1 MSKAYLILENGKVFE
16 GTFFGKVSK
25 TVGEVVFNTGM
36 VGYLETLTDKNNFGQ
51 IVVQTFP
58 MIGNY
63 GVIGEDLQSEKAT
76 VNGYVV
82 REMCDKPS
90 NFRCEG
96 TLESFLE
103 KEGVTGICGLDT
115 RALTRVLREEGTMNG
130 MICDCGDVTDEVLAE
145 IKSFK
150 IENPVKAF
158 STENKTLT
166 SPLAKT
172 TIALWDFGTG
182 KGVIDTLLSLDC
194 NVKVFSASSKADE
207 ILDAK
212 PDGVLVSDGPGNPKD
227 NIEAIKEIE
236 KLFDKKI
243 PMFGIGLGHE
253 LMALAAGADTFK
265 LPYGHR
271 GASGPCKNLETDV
284 LSIITQNHG
293 YCVVRETLPE
303 GLEVSYENANDKTI
317 EGIKYTNIPAFSAQ
331 FRPDAGTSPT
341 GEKSL
346 YVKFI
351 ELCKEV
357 NFNAVK

>member
-16 GTFFGKVSK
+16 GTSFGSVKK

-63 GVIGEDLQSEKAT
+63 GVISEDLQSGKAT

-82 REMCDKPS
+82 REMCDNPS

-96 TLESFLE
+96 TLEDYLV
-103 KEGVTGICGLDT
+103 KEEVVGICGLDT
-115 RALTRVLREEGTMNG
+115 RALTRILREEGTMNG
-130 MICDCGDVTDEVLAE
+130 MITDCADVTDAVLSE

-150 IENPVKAF
+150 IENPVKT
-158 STENKTLT
+158 STTENKDYT
-166 SPLAKT
+166 SPLAKST
-172 TIALWDFGTG
+172 VALFDFGTG
-182 KGVIDTLLSLDC
+182 KSVIDTLLHLDC
-194 NVKVFSASSKADE
+194 NVKVFNASSKAEE
-207 ILDAK
+207 ILSAK
-212 PDGVLVSDGPGNPKD
+212 VDGVLISDGPGNPKD
-227 NIEAIKEIE
+227 NMDAVAEIK

-253 LMALAAGADTFK
+253 LMALANGADTFK

-271 GASGPCKNLETDV
+271 GASGPCKNLETGV

-293 YCVVRETLPE
+293 YCVVRENLPSNM
-303 GLEVSYENANDKTI
+303 EVSYENANDKTI
-317 EGIKYTNIPAFSAQ
+317 EGIKYTDAPAFSAQ

>member
-16 GTFFGKVSK
+16 GTSMGKVGK

-36 VGYLETLTDKNNFGQ
+36 VGYLETISDKNNCGQ

-63 GVIGEDLQSEKAT
+63 GVISEDLQSEKAT
-76 VNGYVV
+76 VAGYVT

-96 TLESFLE
+96 TFEDYLANN
-103 KEGVTGICGLDT
+103 GVVGICGIDT

-130 MICDCGDVTDEVLAE
+130 MISDCGEVTKEVLDE

-150 IENPVKAF
+150 IENPVKNV
-158 STENKTLT
+158 SRENSSFTT
-166 SPLAKT
+166 PLSKSK
-172 TIALWDFGTG
+172 IALFDFGTG
-182 KGVIDTLLSLDC
+182 KSVIDTFLHLDC
-194 NVKVFSASSKADE
+194 DVCLFNSTSTAEE
-207 ILDAK
+207 ILK
-212 PDGVLVSDGPGNPKD
+212 GNPDGVVISDGPGNPKD
-227 NIEAIKEIE
+227 NADAIAEIK
-236 KLFDKKI
+236 KLFDAKI

-271 GASGPCKNLETDV
+271 GASGPCKNLETGV

-293 YCVVRETLPE
+293 YCVVRETLPKHM
-303 GLEVSYENANDKTI
+303 EVSHENANDKTI
-317 EGIKYTNIPAFSAQ
+317 EGIIYKNAPAFSCQ
-331 FRPDAGTSPT
+331 FRPDSGTSPT

-346 YVKFI
+346 YVKFT
-351 ELCKEV
+351 ELTKEV

>member
-1 MSKAYLILENGKVFE
+1 VSKAYLILENGKVFE
-16 GTFFGKVSK
+16 GTFFGKVGK

-36 VGYLETLTDKNNFGQ
+36 VGYLETLTDKNNCGQ

-63 GVIGEDLQSEKAT
+63 GVISEDFQSESAT

-96 TLESFLE
+96 ALEDYLV
-103 KEGVTGICGLDT
+103 KEDVVGICGIDT

-130 MICDCGDVTDEVLAE
+130 MITDCGDVTDEVLNE

-150 IENPVKAF
+150 IENPVKTAT
-158 STENKTLT
+158 SENKEYS

-172 TIALWDFGTG
+172 TIALFDFGTG
-182 KGVIDTLLSLDC
+182 KSVIDTLIHLDC
-194 NVKVFSASSKADE
+194 NVKVFTASSTAEE
-207 ILDAK
+207 ILAAK

-227 NIEAIKEIE
+227 NTASIEEIK
-236 KLFDKKI
+236 KLFDKKV
-243 PMFGIGLGHE
+243 PMFGIGLGHQ
-253 LMALAAGADTFK
+253 LMALASGADTFK

-271 GASGPCKNLETDV
+271 GASGPCKNLDTGV

-293 YCVVRETLPE
+293 YCVARENLPD
-303 GLEVSYENANDKTI
+303 GMEVSFENANDKTI
-317 EGIKYTNIPAFSAQ
+317 EGLKYTNAPAFSAQ
-331 FRPDAGTSPT
+331 FRPDSGTSPT

-346 YVKFI
+346 YVNFI

>member
-1 MSKAYLILENGKVFE
+1 MSKAYLILANGKVFE
-16 GTFFGKVSK
+16 GTSFGKVGK
-25 TVGEVVFNTGM
+25 TIGEVVFNTGM
-36 VGYLETLTDKNNFGQ
+36 VGYLETLTDKNNCGQ
-51 IVVQTFP
+51 IIVQTFP

-63 GVIGEDLQSEKAT
+63 GVISEDFQSEGAKIA
-76 VNGYVV
+76 GYVV

-96 TLESFLE
+96 TLEDYLI
-103 KEGVTGICGLDT
+103 KEGVVGICGLDT

-130 MICDCGDVTDEVLAE
+130 MISDSPEVTEAVLEE

-150 IENPVKAF
+150 IENPVKDVTRANEEF
-158 STENKTLT
+158 T

-172 TIALWDFGTG
+172 TIGLFDFGTG
-182 KGVIDTLLSLDC
+182 KSVIDILLHLDC
-194 NVKVFSASSKADE
+194 NVKVFNAYSKAED
-207 ILDAK
+207 ILNAGVN
-212 PDGVLVSDGPGNPKD
+212 GVLVSDGPGNPKD
-227 NIEAIKEIE
+227 NMEAVAEIKKLLE
-236 KLFDKKI
+236 KKV

-253 LMALAAGADTFK
+253 LMALAGGADTFK

-271 GASGPCKNLETDV
+271 GSSGPCKNLETGV

-293 YCVVRETLPE
+293 YCVRENLPE
-303 GLEVSYENANDKTI
+303 NMTVSFENANDKTI
-317 EGIKYTNIPAFSAQ
+317 EGIKYTDAPAFSVQ

-346 YVKFI
+346 YVSFI

>member
-16 GTFFGKVSK
+16 GTSFGKVKK

-63 GVIGEDLQSEKAT
+63 GVIPEDFQSEKAT

-82 REMCDKPS
+82 REICDKPS

-96 TLESFLE
+96 VLEDYLV
-103 KEGVTGICGLDT
+103 KEEVAGICGIDT
-115 RALTRVLREEGTMNG
+115 RALTRILREEGTMNG
-130 MICDCGDVTDEVLAE
+130 MICDCKDVTKEVLDE
-145 IKSFK
+145 IKSYK
-150 IENPVKAF
+150 IDNPVN
-158 STENKTLT
+158 SVTSENNVLT
-166 SPLAKT
+166 TPLAKT
-172 TIALWDFGTG
+172 KIALFNFGTG
-182 KGVIDTLLSLDC
+182 KSVIDTFLHLDC
-194 NVKVFSASSKADE
+194 EVHIFNADSTAQD
-207 ILDAK
+207 ILAVN
-212 PDGVLVSDGPGNPKD
+212 PDGVVISDGPGNPKD
-227 NIEAIKEIE
+227 NTSAINEI
-236 KLFDKKI
+236 KTLMDKKI
-243 PMFGIGLGHE
+243 PVFGIGLGHQ
-253 LMALAAGADTFK
+253 LMALSQGADTYK

-271 GASGPCKNLETDV
+271 GASGPCKNLETGV

-293 YCVVRETLPE
+293 YCVVRETLPKAM
-303 GLEVSYENANDKTI
+303 EVSYENANDKTI
-317 EGIKYTNIPAFSAQ
+317 EGIKYTNHPSFSAQ

>member
-16 GTFFGKVSK
+16 GTSLGKVGK

-36 VGYLETLTDKNNFGQ
+36 VGYLETLTDKNNKGQ

-63 GVIGEDLQSEKAT
+63 GVISEDFQSEGAK

-96 TLESFLE
+96 DLEDYLE
-103 KEGVTGICGLDT
+103 KNNVVGICGIDT

-130 MICDCGDVTDEVLAE
+130 MICDSGEVTEAVLNE

-150 IENPVKAF
+150 IENPVKDV
-158 STENKTLT
+158 TRENETHT
-166 SPLAKT
+166 TPLSKLN
-172 TIALWDFGTG
+172 IALFDFGTG
-182 KGVIDTLLSLDC
+182 KGVIDTLLHLDC
-194 NVKVFSASSKADE
+194 NVHVFNASSTAEE
-207 ILDAK
+207 ILSVN
-212 PDGVLVSDGPGNPKD
+212 PDGVVISDGPGNPKD
-227 NIEAIKEIE
+227 NLDEIAEIK
-236 KLFDKKI
+236 KLFDKKV

-253 LMALAAGADTFK
+253 LMALALGADTFK

-271 GASGPCKNLETDV
+271 GASGPCKNLETGV

-293 YCVVRETLPE
+293 HCVVRETLPE
-303 GLEVSYENANDKTI
+303 CMSVSHENANDKTV
-317 EGIKYTNIPAFSAQ
+317 EGIVYKNAPAFSCQ

-346 YVKFI
+346 YVEFI

>member
-16 GTFFGKVSK
+16 GTSFGKVKK

-63 GVIGEDLQSEKAT
+63 GVIGEDFQSEKAT

-82 REMCDKPS
+82 REICDKPS

-96 TLESFLE
+96 ALEDYLVE
-103 KEGVTGICGLDT
+103 QEVAGICGIDT
-115 RALTRVLREEGTMNG
+115 RALTRILREEGTMNG
-130 MICDCGDVTDEVLAE
+130 MICDKGEVTEEMLDE
-145 IKSFK
+145 IRSFK
-150 IENPVKAF
+150 IVNPVNAA
-158 STENKTLT
+158 SSENKVAAT
-166 SPLAKT
+166 PLSKT
-172 TIALWDFGTG
+172 KIALFDFGTG
-182 KGVIDTLLSLDC
+182 KGVIDTLLHLDC
-194 NVKVFSASSKADE
+194 EVHIFNSSSSAEE
-207 ILDAK
+207 ILSVK
-212 PDGVLVSDGPGNPKD
+212 PEGVVISDGPGDPKD
-227 NIEAIKEIE
+227 NQSAIAQIK
-236 KLFDKKI
+236 KLMDKKI
-243 PMFGIGLGHE
+243 PMFGISLGHQ
-253 LMALAAGADTFK
+253 LMALSQGVDTFK
-265 LPYGHR
+265 LKSGHR
-271 GASGPCKNLETDV
+271 GSSGPCKNLETGV

-293 YCVVRETLPE
+293 YCVVRENLPD
-303 GLEVSYENANDKTI
+303 GMEVSYENANDKTI
-317 EGIKYTNIPAFSAQ
+317 EGLKYTNAPAFSAQ